1 MGYSAD
7 LISYFTD
14 VEKESFIRDEY
25 LYHLNQDYED
35 CVIFIEDMALYI
47 IHYYKNTL
55 IKGDND
61 KDNVS

>member
-7 LISYFTD
+7 LIDYFTD

-35 CVIFIEDMALYI
+35 CVIFVEDMAEYI
-47 IHYYKNTL
+47 INHY
-55 IKGDND
+55 KGDND